1 MRARLGCCSLFRAR
15 TFGRLRTF
23 AAVPLRQLL
32 EHLAVLAIATVF
44 HEVTVAIC
52 SEAYRSLSE
61 CFARDG
67 RCGSGEAGKR
77 YGSGSLSYL
86 FLL

>member
-1 MRARLGCCSLFRAR
+1 MSAGSVGLLLFVSRAN
-15 TFGRLRTF
+15 LREIADLRDR

-52 SEAYRSLSE
+52 SEAYRRLS
-61 CFARDG
+61 
-67 RCGSGEAGKR
+67 
-77 YGSGSLSYL
+77 
-86 FLL
+86 